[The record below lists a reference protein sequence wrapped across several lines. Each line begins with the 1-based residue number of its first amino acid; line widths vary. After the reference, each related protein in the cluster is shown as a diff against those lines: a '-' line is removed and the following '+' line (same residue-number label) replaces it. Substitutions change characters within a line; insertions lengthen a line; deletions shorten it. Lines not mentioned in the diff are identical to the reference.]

1 MTALVR
7 RHTLD
12 KAVNGLTEPQAA
24 KRRFPAPSYVHH
36 VPGRLRMKAAEFREN
51 PSILEATRRDFAAL
65 PAVSSVS
72 PNRLTGSILV
82 EYDPLVSAPAALF
95 AAMEE
100 RGFPQMPLSATAGAQ
115 STSLTER
122 LAEAAARSL
131 FDWLVE
137 RLVAGAIAAVI

>member
-1 MTALVR
+1 MEALVR
-7 RHTLD
+7 HDRRATL
-12 KAVNGLTEPQAA
+12 AETATE
-24 KRRFPAPSYVHH
+24 RFPVPTYVHH
-36 VPGRLRMKAAEFREN
+36 VPGRLRLKAAEFREN
-51 PSILEATRRDFAAL
+51 ASILEAACCELVAL
-65 PAVSSVS
+65 PGVGSVS

-95 AAMEE
+95 AAMGE
-100 RGFPQMPLSATAGAQ
+100 RGFPQMPLPATAFAGAQ